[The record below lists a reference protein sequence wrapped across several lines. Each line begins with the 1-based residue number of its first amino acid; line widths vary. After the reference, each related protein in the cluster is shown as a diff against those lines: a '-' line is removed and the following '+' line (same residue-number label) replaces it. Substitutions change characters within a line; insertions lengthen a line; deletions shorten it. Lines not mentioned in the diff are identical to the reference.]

1 MNKAKECAQYFR
13 QQKEWNRC
21 FQLLRRKWESLGKA
35 GGKIVLNDCTPGE
48 RRAIGKMMGKVY
60 WEEKVVFSLADF
72 EKMLQMTRFA
82 PITLH
87 ELLEEYFGTAIKA
100 KQDVQEEK
108 KQKKADFFQ
117 ECRACFRAEKEK
129 LVWDWLLHMEMHQS
143 YGYSQLLRELGKD
156 EAAAYKMMQLVGEAV
171 ISAQYEAEDIPIAV
185 LAAKVSGNPHYLD
198 RGSTAGNLF
207 MQGLCFGQN
216 KEFPKISAEWK
227 ERLLCAG
234 ILPDDISSM
243 VTVLGIHL
251 QMAEG
256 LHPGVEEFCQRRE
269 ALVLTAL
276 NLKTAA
282 GAWVSGKRVYVVEN
296 EMVFTYL
303 AERLRDDSPALL
315 CTSGQLRNAALDLLQ
330 LLVDSGTQIYYSGD
344 MDPEGMGI
352 ADRLWQRYPGRI
364 HIWRMSPYDYDKAVS
379 NEAIDDRSL
388 AILKGLKNPQLQ
400 HTAEKVLKTQRAAY
414 QENILEELLKDMN
427 QAKEKQKEPPYDS

>member
-1 MNKAKECAQYFR
+1 
-13 QQKEWNRC
+13 
-21 FQLLRRKWESLGKA
+21 
-35 GGKIVLNDCTPGE
+35 
-48 RRAIGKMMGKVY
+48 
-60 WEEKVVFSLADF
+60 
-72 EKMLQMTRFA
+72 
-82 PITLH
+82 
-87 ELLEEYFGTAIKA
+87 
-100 KQDVQEEK
+100 
-108 KQKKADFFQ
+108 
-117 ECRACFRAEKEK
+117 
-129 LVWDWLLHMEMHQS
+129 
-143 YGYSQLLRELGKD
+143 
-156 EAAAYKMMQLVGEAV
+156 
-171 ISAQYEAEDIPIAV
+171 
-185 LAAKVSGNPHYLD
+185 
-198 RGSTAGNLF
+198 

-282 GAWVSGKRVYVVEN
+282 GAWVSGKRAYVVEN

-303 AERLRDDSPALL
+303 AERLGDDSPALL
-315 CTSGQLRNAALDLLQ
+315 CTSGQLRNAAFDLLQ

-352 ADRLWQRYPGRI
+352 ADRLWQRYSGRI

-379 NEAIDDRSL
+379 NEAIDDKSL
-388 AILKGLKNPQLQ
+388 AMLKGLKNPQLQ

-414 QENILEELLKDMN
+414 QENILEELLKDMK
-427 QAKEKQKEPPYDS
+427 QVGEKQKEPPYDS